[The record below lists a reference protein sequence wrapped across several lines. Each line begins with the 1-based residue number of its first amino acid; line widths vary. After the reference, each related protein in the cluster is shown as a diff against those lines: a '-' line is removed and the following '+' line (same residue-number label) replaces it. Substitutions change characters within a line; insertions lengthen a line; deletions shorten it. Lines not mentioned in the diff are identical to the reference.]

1 MDYDLSVFAHADAW
15 VSLVTLTFLEIVLGV
30 DNIIFIS
37 IVASKLPKNS
47 QKKARNIG
55 LLVAMVFRVLLLLSI
70 TWIIGLTAP
79 FFTLPFEGLF
89 NAIGVENA
97 KEAIEVSGRD
107 LILLL
112 GGFFLLAKST
122 TEIHEKVGGSQ
133 HEKNVGS
140 MAKTAFGAVIAQI
153 ILIDIVFSFDSILTA
168 VGLTPHVMV
177 MIFAVILAMGVMMAF
192 SGPISDIINRYP
204 TLQMLALSF
213 LIMIGLTL
221 ILEGINVHVN
231 KSVVYI
237 AILFSLGVELLNI
250 RLRKKADIK

>member
-1 MDYDLSVFAHADAW
+1 MDYDISVFAHADAW
-15 VSLVTLTFLEIVLGV
+15 VSLITLTFLEIVLGV

-37 IVASKLPKNS
+37 IVASKLPKNN
-47 QKKARNIG
+47 QKKARTLG
-55 LLVAMVFRVLLLLSI
+55 LVIAMVFRVLLLLSI
-70 TWIIGLTAP
+70 SWIIGLTAP
-79 FFTLPFEGLF
+79 FFTLPFETIF
-89 NAIGVENA
+89 NAIGVENVQQA
-97 KEAIEVSGRD
+97 LEISGRD

-122 TEIHEKVGGSQ
+122 TEIHEKVVGEH
-133 HEKNVGS
+133 HEKKTNIV
-140 MAKTAFGAVIAQI
+140 AKSAFGAVIAQI
-153 ILIDIVFSFDSILTA
+153 ILIDVVFSFDSILTA

-177 MIFAVILAMGVMMAF
+177 MIFAVILAMGVMIAF
-192 SGPISDIINRYP
+192 SGPISDVISRYP

-221 ILEGINVHVN
+221 ILEGMNVHVN

-250 RLRKKADIK
+250 RLRKKAVD

>member
-1 MDYDLSVFAHADAW
+1 MPLFLLYKSVNEIHHKLEGEEESEKGKAGN
-15 VSLVTLTFLEIVLGV
+15 TLTAAIVQ
-30 DNIIFIS
+30 I
-37 IVASKLPKNS
+37 A
-47 QKKARNIG
+47 
-55 LLVAMVFRVLLLLSI
+55 VLNL
-70 TWIIGLTAP
+70 
-79 FFTLPFEGLF
+79 
-89 NAIGVENA
+89 
-97 KEAIEVSGRD
+97 
-107 LILLL
+107 
-112 GGFFLLAKST
+112 
-122 TEIHEKVGGSQ
+122 
-133 HEKNVGS
+133 
-140 MAKTAFGAVIAQI
+140 
-153 ILIDIVFSFDSILTA
+153 VFSFDSILTA

-221 ILEGINVHVN
+221 ILEGMNVHVN